1 MADPASA
8 AAARIPPLNCGR
20 RATMSWA
27 FYDWANS
34 AFAAVVMAVF
44 FPLFFKD
51 YASVGADAALT
62 IRRLGDANALGSLLI
77 VLLAPVLGA
86 IADRGEAKKRF
97 LVFFA
102 FIGMVTTAGLFF
114 VEKGAWEIAA
124 ALYILGVIG
133 FSGSNIFYDSLLMSV
148 ADERKVDF
156 VSGLGYALGYLG
168 GGLLL
173 AASIWMVRWP
183 DAFGLEDAHEAMK
196 VAFVAVGA
204 WWAVFTVPLLLFVR
218 EPTTGVRQGVAAVA
232 AGFRQLAA
240 TFREVRRLR
249 VVMVFLLAYWLY
261 IDGVDTIVRM
271 AAVYGRTL
279 GFGMDD
285 IALAFL
291 ITQFIGFPAAIAYS
305 KMGEKIGLKPAIFIG
320 LGVYVGVC
328 VWGYVMRSVWE
339 FYAIAV
345 AVGLV
350 QGGVQAL
357 SRSFYT
363 RIIPAD
369 KAGEFFGFYNMLGKF
384 AAVLGPLMMGW
395 VSVAT
400 GNPRYSILT
409 VIVLFV
415 AGAVFLARVDEA
427 EGRRMASALER
438 DDV

>member
-1 MADPASA
+1 MNSRNSA
-8 AAARIPPLNCGR
+8 KQRVPPLNGGW
-20 RATMSWA
+20 RATVSWA

-51 YASVGADAALT
+51 YASAGADAAVT
-62 IRRLGDANALGSLLI
+62 IRRLGDANALGSMFI
-77 VLLAPVLGA
+77 VLVAPVLGA
-86 IADRGEAKKRF
+86 IADRAGAKKRF

-102 FIGMVTTAGLFF
+102 FLGAVVTAALFF
-114 VEKGAWEIAA
+114 VEQGAWQFAA
-124 ALYILGVIG
+124 ALYIAGVIG
-133 FSGSNIFYDSLLMSV
+133 FSGGNIFYDSLLMSV
-148 ADERKVDF
+148 ADERRVDF

-173 AASIWMVRWP
+173 AISVWMVSSP
-183 DAFGLEDAHEAMK
+183 HTFGMGDAHHAMR
-196 VAFVAVGA
+196 VAFVSVGV
-204 WWAVFTVPLLLFVR
+204 WWAVFSIPLLLFVH
-218 EPTTGVRQGVAAVA
+218 EPATGERVGLGAVG

-240 TFREVRRLR
+240 TFHHVRRLR
-249 VVMVFLLAYWLY
+249 VVMLFLLAYWLY

-279 GFGMDD
+279 GFGMQD

-291 ITQFIGFPAAIAYS
+291 VTQFIGFPAAIAYS
-305 KMGEKIGLKPAIFIG
+305 KMGERIGLKPAIFIG
-320 LGVYVGVC
+320 LGVYVLVC
-328 VWGYVMRSVWE
+328 VWGYFMRSAWE

-369 KAGEFFGFYNMLGKF
+369 KAAEFFGFYNMLGKF
-384 AAVLGPLMMGW
+384 AAVLGPLIMGW
-395 VSVAT
+395 VSVAS
-400 GNPRYSILT
+400 GNPRYSILA

-415 AGAVFLARVDEA
+415 AGAVLLARVDYA
-427 EGRRMASALER
+427 EGRRMAGELAR
-438 DDV
+438 